1 MPTVLSTKQLPTSL
15 FWWPSFKKEAAFAKA
30 LSTKL
35 ANLK

>member
-1 MPTVLSTKQLPTSL
+1 MPDCY
-15 FWWPSFKKEAAFAKA
+15 FWFPSFKKEAAFAKN